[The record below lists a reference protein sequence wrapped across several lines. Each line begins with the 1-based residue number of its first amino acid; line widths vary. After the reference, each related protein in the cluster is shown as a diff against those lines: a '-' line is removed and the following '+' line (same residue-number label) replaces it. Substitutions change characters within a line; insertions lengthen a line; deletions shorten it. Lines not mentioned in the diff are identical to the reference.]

1 MDSKQA
7 VARARQFLAD
17 HYDDI
22 DDVLLEELERTD
34 GGNGAWQVTLSFAR
48 PTASPSRLDT
58 ILARPL
64 QRHYRLLTVVDTSG
78 EVRSMKIRELH
89 QPV

>member
-1 MDSKQA
+1 MDSRQA

-22 DDVLLEELERTD
+22 HDVLLEELERTE
-34 GGNGAWQVTLSFAR
+34 GGKGDWKVTLSFAR
-48 PTASPSRLDT
+48 QTAVSSRLES

-64 QRHYRLLTVVDTSG
+64 QRHYRLLTVDDTTG
-78 EVRSMKIRELH
+78 EIRSMKIRELH
-89 QPV
+89 QQV